1 MGKIL
6 ILSKQLIIHYIT
18 LSLTQSP
25 PPPFACPPISHSH
38 SHRQISNTQTSA
50 VCEETK
56 SQIFQGI
63 KVARSRQT
71 TVFCG
76 HGISG
81 SLAGDGPPSLGLCL
95 WTVEQTTVFSSRGRS
110 DSLAEDGSPCRR
122 FMSVSYIAFLSGT
135 VRSDSLA
142 CDGLLKQSLCLWARL
157 MLLLLLLLPCVLVGQ
172 AVSQDLIHHHGICV
186 CVPGYCSLALKG
198 RTVLRRMVHHRERL
212 VSVCQFASLSDRFR
226 LLFSSPERPDS
237 LAEDGPP

>member
-1 MGKIL
+1 M
-6 ILSKQLIIHYIT
+6 
-18 LSLTQSP
+18 
-25 PPPFACPPISHSH
+25 
-38 SHRQISNTQTSA
+38 
-50 VCEETK
+50 
-56 SQIFQGI
+56 
-63 KVARSRQT
+63 
-71 TVFCG
+71 
-76 HGISG
+76 
-81 SLAGDGPPSLGLCL
+81 
-95 WTVEQTTVFSSRGRS
+95 EQTTVFSSRGRS

-122 FMSVSYIAFLSGT
+122 FMSVSYTAFLSGT

-237 LAEDGPP
+237 LAEDGPPSSEACACVSVCRSLGCW